1 MNRPL
6 PAKNRA
12 TISPLALVDPGA
24 RLGAGT
30 IVEAFACVGKAVIGP
45 RSLIRSH
52 SVISSGAKIGKG
64 LKTGPGAQVREG
76 TVLGSHVVVGS
87 HCVVLP
93 GARIADNVTLHSFV
107 LVGEYTR
114 IGKDA
119 WLGPGAV
126 TLNTL
131 HPKAPNC
138 RNKTLGD
145 RKGGPVIGN
154 NARVGGNSVINPY
167 VNIGEG
173 AVVAS
178 GSVVTRDVAPGM
190 VAAGCPAR
198 EVKKISEVI
207 CREHPDERVYV
218 R

>member
-1 MNRPL
+1 MSRQ
-6 PAKNRA
+6 KII
-12 TISPLALVDPGA
+12 ISPLAQVDKGA

-30 IVEAFACVGKAVIGP
+30 VVEAFACVGKASIGP
-45 RSLIRSH
+45 NSLIRSH
-52 SVISSGAKIGKG
+52 SVISSGAKIGKDF
-64 LKTGPGAQVREG
+64 KTGPGAQVREG

-107 LVGEYTR
+107 LVGEYTS
-114 IGKDA
+114 IGKGA

-138 RNKTLGD
+138 RDKALGD
-145 RKGGPVIGN
+145 RKGGPVIGE
-154 NARVGGNSVINPY
+154 NARVGGNAVINPY
-167 VNIGEG
+167 VHIGAG

-178 GSVVTRDVAPGM
+178 GSVVTRHVAPGV
-190 VAAGCPAR
+190 VAAGAPAR
-198 EVKKISEVI
+198 EVKKTSEVI
-207 CREHPDERVYV
+207 CREHPGERVY
-218 R
+218 RR